1 MFQEHLAC
9 TRREPM
15 PVDNSRLKGFYKL
28 TVDERRQLIAQ
39 SSNLSPE
46 QITALAN
53 NGELDDNAADRMI
66 ENVIGTMSLPVGIA
80 TNFIIDKKQYV
91 IPFCLE
97 ESSVVAAASNMAKR
111 CHAHGGFTSTNDG
124 PMMIAQIQ
132 LLDIDNHQDAE
143 QRVLENKDALMDL
156 ANSLPS
162 TMIRLGGGCK
172 DISTR
177 SIETL
182 SGKMFIVH
190 IHVDCRDAMGANAVN
205 TMAELLAPELEQ
217 ITKGRALLRILSNLA
232 TERLARVKA
241 TFTPEEISNTGD
253 REDGINIISG
263 ILEAYHFA
271 VADPYRAATHNK
283 GVMNGISAVAVACG
297 QDWRAIEA
305 GCHAYV
311 AYSQGKYGSMTRWEL
326 DSDGNLVGS
335 IETPMAVG
343 IVGGASKVHPVARTN
358 LEILGVES
366 AQELASVM
374 AAAGL
379 AQNLG
384 ALRALATS
392 GIQKGHMRLHAR
404 NMAVS
409 AGAEGNE
416 IEDVAKLLIDHE
428 GPITQTK
435 VTEILEEYRA

>member
-1 MFQEHLAC
+1 
-9 TRREPM
+9 M

-28 TVDERRQLIAQ
+28 DVEERRRMIAELA
-39 SSNLSPE
+39 NLGEE
-46 QITALAN
+46 QVAALAAS
-53 NGELDDNAADRMI
+53 GDLDDASADRMI

-80 TNFIIDKKQYV
+80 TNFIIDQKHYV
-91 IPFCLE
+91 VPFCLE

-111 CHAHGGFTSTNDG
+111 CHTKGGFTSNNDA

-132 LLDIDNHQDAE
+132 LLDVQDHPSAIE
-143 QRVLENKDALMDL
+143 QIENNKDDLMAL

-172 DISTR
+172 DITTR
-177 SIETL
+177 SLDTL
-182 SGKMFIVH
+182 SGPMLIVH

-205 TMAELLAPELEQ
+205 TMAELLAPELET
-217 ITKGRALLRILSNLA
+217 ITKGRSLLRILSNLA
-232 TERLARVKA
+232 TQRLARVTA
-241 TFTPEEISNTGD
+241 TFTPEEMSNTGD
-253 REDGINIISG
+253 RNDGLSIIEG
-263 ILEAYHFA
+263 VLEAHHFA
-271 VADPYRAATHNK
+271 MADPYRAATHNK

-297 QDWRAIEA
+297 QDWRAVEA

-311 AYSQGKYGSMTRWEL
+311 AYNQGRYGSITHWEK
-326 DSDGNLVGS
+326 DAEGNLVGT

-366 AQELASVM
+366 AQELASIM

-392 GIQKGHMRLHAR
+392 GIQKGHMRLHAK

-409 AGAEGNE
+409 AGAIGDE
-416 IEDVAKLLIDHE
+416 IERVAQQLISED
-428 GPITQTK
+428 GPKTQTR
-435 VTEILEEYRA
+435 VAEILEEMRK

>member
-1 MFQEHLAC
+1 
-9 TRREPM
+9 M

-143 QRVLENKDALMDL
+143 QGVLENKDALMNL

>member
-1 MFQEHLAC
+1 
-9 TRREPM
+9 M

-143 QRVLENKDALMDL
+143 QAVLENKDALMNL

>member
-1 MFQEHLAC
+1 
-9 TRREPM
+9 M

-28 TVDERRQLIAQ
+28 DVEQRRQMVAELA
-39 SSNLSPE
+39 NLSE
-46 QITALAN
+46 DQVAALAA
-53 NGELDDNAADRMI
+53 NGELDDASADRMI
-66 ENVIGTMSLPVGIA
+66 ENVIGTMSLPVGVA
-80 TNFIIDKKQYV
+80 TNFIVDKKHYIV
-91 IPFCLE
+91 PFCLE

-111 CHAHGGFTSTNDG
+111 CHAKGGFTSNNDG

-132 LLDIDNHQDAE
+132 LLDVKDHQAAIQRIDECKTQ
-143 QRVLENKDALMDL
+143 LMNL

-172 DISTR
+172 DITTR
-177 SIETL
+177 SLETL
-182 SGKMFIVH
+182 SGPMLIVH

-205 TMAELLAPELEQ
+205 TMAELLAPELES
-217 ITKGRALLRILSNLA
+217 ITSGRSLLRILSNLA
-232 TERLARVKA
+232 TQRLARVSA
-241 TFTPEEISNTGD
+241 TFTPEEMSNMGD
-253 REDGINIISG
+253 VDDGKKIIEG
-263 ILEAYHFA
+263 ILEAHHFA
-271 VADPYRAATHNK
+271 MADPYRAATHNK

-297 QDWRAIEA
+297 QDWRAVEA

-311 AYSQGKYGSMTRWEL
+311 AYHHGRYSSMTHWEK
-326 DSDGNLVGS
+326 DAEGNLLGT

-343 IVGGASKVHPVARTN
+343 IVGGASKVHPVARAN

-366 AQELASVM
+366 AQELASIM

-392 GIQKGHMRLHAR
+392 GIQKGHMRLHAK

-409 AGAEGNE
+409 AGAIGEE
-416 IEDVAKLLIDHE
+416 IEKVAQRLIAEE
-428 GPITQTK
+428 GPKTQTR
-435 VTEILEEYRA
+435 VAEILEEMRE

>member
-1 MFQEHLAC
+1 
-9 TRREPM
+9 M

-53 NGELDDNAADRMI
+53 NGELDDNAANRMI

-143 QRVLENKDALMDL
+143 QGVLENKDALMNL

>member
-1 MFQEHLAC
+1 
-9 TRREPM
+9 M

-28 TVDERRQLIAQ
+28 DVEQRRRMVADLADLSDEHIA
-39 SSNLSPE
+39 
-46 QITALAN
+46 ALAAS
-53 NGELDDNAADRMI
+53 GELDDASADHMI
-66 ENVIGTMSLPVGIA
+66 ENVIGTMSLPVGVA
-80 TNFIIDKKQYV
+80 TNFIIDEKHYLV
-91 IPFCLE
+91 PFCLE

-111 CHAHGGFTSTNDG
+111 CHAKGGFSSNNDA

-132 LLDIDNHQDAE
+132 LLDVEDHDTAIQQIE
-143 QRVLENKDALMDL
+143 ENKTQLMGL

-172 DISTR
+172 NITTR
-177 SIETL
+177 SLETL
-182 SGKMFIVH
+182 SGPMLIVH

-205 TMAELLAPELEQ
+205 TMAELLAPELEKM
-217 ITKGRALLRILSNLA
+217 TSGRSLLRILSNLA
-232 TERLARVKA
+232 TERLARVTA
-241 TFTPEEISNTGD
+241 TFTPKEMSNTGD
-253 REDGINIISG
+253 ADDGKNIIDG
-263 ILEAYHFA
+263 ILEAHHFA
-271 VADPYRAATHNK
+271 MADPYRAATHNK

-297 QDWRAIEA
+297 QDWRAVEA

-311 AYSQGKYGSMTRWEL
+311 AYHQGRYGSMTHWDK
-326 DSDGNLVGS
+326 DSEGNLVGT

-343 IVGGASKVHPVARTN
+343 IVGGASKVHPVARAN

-392 GIQKGHMRLHAR
+392 GIQKGHMRLHAK

-409 AGAEGNE
+409 AGAVGEE
-416 IEDVAKLLIDHE
+416 IEKVAQQLIAEE
-428 GPITQTK
+428 GPKTQTR
-435 VTEILEEYRA
+435 VAEILKALRE

>member
-1 MFQEHLAC
+1 
-9 TRREPM
+9 M

-28 TVDERRQLIAQ
+28 DVEERRQMIAELA
-39 SSNLSPE
+39 SLSE
-46 QITALAN
+46 EHVAALAA
-53 NGELDDNAADRMI
+53 NGELNDASADRMI
-66 ENVIGTMSLPVGIA
+66 ENVIGTMSLPVGVA
-80 TNFIIDKKQYV
+80 TNFIIDEKHYV

-111 CHAHGGFTSTNDG
+111 CHAMGGFTSSNDA

-132 LLDIDNHQDAE
+132 LLDVDDHTRAIE
-143 QRVLENKDALMDL
+143 QIEESKVELMDL

-172 DISTR
+172 NITTR
-177 SIETL
+177 SLETL
-182 SGKMFIVH
+182 SGPMLIVH

-205 TMAELLAPELEQ
+205 TMAELLAPELET
-217 ITKGRALLRILSNLA
+217 ITSGRSLLRILSNLA
-232 TERLARVKA
+232 TQRLARVSA
-241 TFTPEEISNTGD
+241 TFTPEEISKSGD
-253 REDGINIISG
+253 RSDGVSIIEG
-263 ILEAYHFA
+263 ILEAHHFA
-271 VADPYRAATHNK
+271 MADPYRAATHNK

-297 QDWRAIEA
+297 QDWRAVEA

-311 AYSQGKYGSMTRWEL
+311 AYHQGRYGSMTHWEK
-326 DSDGNLVGS
+326 DAKGNLVGT

-343 IVGGASKVHPVARTN
+343 IVGGASKVHPVARAN

-392 GIQKGHMRLHAR
+392 GIQKGHMRLHAK

-409 AGAEGNE
+409 AGAIGDE
-416 IEDVAKLLIDHE
+416 IERVAQQLISEE
-428 GPITQTK
+428 GPKTQTR
-435 VTEILEEYRA
+435 VAEILEALRK

>member
-1 MFQEHLAC
+1 
-9 TRREPM
+9 M

-28 TVDERRQLIAQ
+28 DVEQRRRMVADLA
-39 SSNLSPE
+39 NLSDE
-46 QITALAN
+46 HVAALAA
-53 NGELDDNAADRMI
+53 NGELDDASADRMI

-80 TNFIIDKKQYV
+80 TNFIIDEKHYV
-91 IPFCLE
+91 VPFCLE

-111 CHAHGGFTSTNDG
+111 CHAKGGFSSNNDA

-132 LLDIDNHQDAE
+132 LLDVEDHDAAIQQID
-143 QRVLENKDALMDL
+143 ENKIQLMEL

-172 DISTR
+172 NITTR
-177 SIETL
+177 SLETL
-182 SGKMFIVH
+182 SGPMLIVH

-205 TMAELLAPELEQ
+205 TMAELLAPELEKM
-217 ITKGRALLRILSNLA
+217 TSSRSLLRILSNLA
-232 TERLARVKA
+232 TQRLARVTA
-241 TFTPEEISNTGD
+241 TFTPKEMSNTGNAD
-253 REDGINIISG
+253 DGKNIIDG
-263 ILEAYHFA
+263 ILEAHHFA
-271 VADPYRAATHNK
+271 MADPYRAATHNK

-297 QDWRAIEA
+297 QDWRAVEA

-311 AYSQGKYGSMTRWEL
+311 AYHQGRYGSMTHWDK
-326 DSDGNLVGS
+326 DSEGNLVGT

-343 IVGGASKVHPVARTN
+343 IVGGASKVHPVARAN

-392 GIQKGHMRLHAR
+392 GIQKGHMRLHAK

-409 AGAEGNE
+409 AGAVGEE
-416 IEDVAKLLIDHE
+416 IEKVAQQLIVEE
-428 GPITQTK
+428 GPKTQTR
-435 VTEILEEYRA
+435 VAEILKALRD

>member
-1 MFQEHLAC
+1 
-9 TRREPM
+9 M

-28 TVDERRQLIAQ
+28 DVDERRSKIAD
-39 SSNLSPE
+39 LAGLGE
-46 QITALAN
+46 EHVAALAS
-53 NGELDDNAADRMI
+53 NGELDDSAAHRMI
-66 ENVIGTMSLPVGIA
+66 ENVIGTMSLPVGVA
-80 TNFIIDKKQYV
+80 TNFIIDQKHYV
-91 IPFCLE
+91 VPFCLE

-111 CHAHGGFTSTNDG
+111 CHSTVALLPTTINQSCLPRFNSWTSQTT
-124 PMMIAQIQ
+124 P
-132 LLDIDNHQDAE
+132 
-143 QRVLENKDALMDL
+143 RRWNKLTKKGELMAL

-172 DISTR
+172 DISMR

-182 SGKMFIVH
+182 SGPMLIVH

-205 TMAELLAPELEQ
+205 TMAELLAPELET
-217 ITKGRALLRILSNLA
+217 ITNGRSLLRILSNLA
-232 TERLARVKA
+232 TERLARVAA
-241 TFTPEEISNTGD
+241 TFTPEEMSNTGD
-253 REDGINIISG
+253 RSDGESIIEG
-263 ILEAYHFA
+263 ILEAHHFA
-271 VADPYRAATHNK
+271 MADPYRAATHNK

-297 QDWRAIEA
+297 QDWRAVEA

-311 AYSQGKYGSMTRWEL
+311 AYKQGRYASITQWEK
-326 DSDGNLVGS
+326 DAQGNLIGT

-343 IVGGASKVHPVARTN
+343 IVGGASKVHPVARAN
-358 LEILGVES
+358 LKILGVES

-392 GIQKGHMRLHAR
+392 GIQKGHMRLHAK

-409 AGAEGNE
+409 AGAVGDE
-416 IEDVAKLLIDHE
+416 IERVAQQLITED
-428 GPITQTK
+428 GPKTQTR
-435 VTEILEEYRA
+435 VAEILKQHRS

>member
-1 MFQEHLAC
+1 
-9 TRREPM
+9 M

-143 QRVLENKDALMDL
+143 QGVLENKDALMNL

-416 IEDVAKLLIDHE
+416 IEDVAKLLIEHE

>member
-143 QRVLENKDALMDL
+143 QAVLENKDALMDL

-416 IEDVAKLLIDHE
+416 IEDVAKLLIEHE

>member
-1 MFQEHLAC
+1 
-9 TRREPM
+9 M
-15 PVDNSRLKGFYKL
+15 PVDNSRLKSFYKL
-28 TVDERRQLIAQ
+28 TVEERRKMIADLA
-39 SSNLSPE
+39 NLNDE
-46 QITALAN
+46 QIAALAAS
-53 NGELDDNAADRMI
+53 GELDETAADRMI
-66 ENVIGTMSLPVGIA
+66 ENVIGTMSLPVGVA
-80 TNFIIDKKQYV
+80 TNFIIDGKHYV

-111 CHAHGGFTSTNDG
+111 CHANGGFSSNNDN
-124 PMMIAQIQ
+124 PVMIAQIQ
-132 LLDIDNHQDAE
+132 LLDVMDHAHATKSIE
-143 QRVLENKDALMDL
+143 ENKSQLIHL

-177 SIETL
+177 TIESL
-182 SGKMFIVH
+182 SGPMLIVH

-205 TMAELLAPELEQ
+205 TMAELLAPELEK
-217 ITKGRALLRILSNLA
+217 ITNGRSLLRILSNLA
-232 TERLARVKA
+232 TERLARVSG
-241 TFTPEEISNTGD
+241 TFTPEEMSNSGD
-253 REDGINIISG
+253 RADGESIIER
-263 ILEAYHFA
+263 ILEAHHFA
-271 VADPYRAATHNK
+271 MADPYRAATHNK

-297 QDWRAIEA
+297 QDWRAVEA
-305 GCHAYV
+305 GCHAY
-311 AYSQGKYGSMTRWEL
+311 AAFNQERYGSMTHWER
-326 DSDGNLVGS
+326 DSTGNLVGT

-392 GIQKGHMRLHAR
+392 GIQKGHMRLHAK

-409 AGAEGNE
+409 AGAIGDE
-416 IEDVAKLLIDHE
+416 IERVAERLISEE
-428 GPITQTK
+428 GPKTQTR
-435 VTEILEEYRA
+435 VAEILEELRS